1 MDLCNFLGVDEWV
14 PAKKHQSHGTIAED
28 LWIYLPAKTNV
39 TRWKISI
46 LNRSYIFKRFFF
58 HCYVSF
64 RGVYCK
70 MGNGTWVTPRWVSFQ
85 KIE

>member
-1 MDLCNFLGVDEWV
+1 MKGMDLCNFLGVDEWV

-46 LNRSYIFKRFFF
+46 LNRSYIFKRFFSIVMLVF
-58 HCYVSF
+58 GGVMDVSI
-64 RGVYCK
+64 
-70 MGNGTWVTPRWVSFQ
+70 SFVVGAFC
-85 KIE
+85 I